1 MTTFADDIDR
11 FNTMYGLP
19 CDNVPSTAHLPVVPR
34 MKDFKRIITEE
45 VSEVDDIVA
54 EAGKDEI
61 DDLVDLADWL
71 GDIMVYAASEMRRF
85 GLPINETLSI
95 IMQSNFSKLGE
106 DGKPIIK
113 EGKVMKG
120 PGYWRPEP
128 KLRELIVAMR
138 SAGRV

>member
-1 MTTFADDIDR
+1 MRLTT
-11 FNTMYGLP
+11 LW
-19 CDNVPSTAHLPVVPR
+19 PR
-34 MKDFKRIITEE
+34 Q
-45 VSEVDDIVA
+45 V
-54 EAGKDEI
+54 DEI